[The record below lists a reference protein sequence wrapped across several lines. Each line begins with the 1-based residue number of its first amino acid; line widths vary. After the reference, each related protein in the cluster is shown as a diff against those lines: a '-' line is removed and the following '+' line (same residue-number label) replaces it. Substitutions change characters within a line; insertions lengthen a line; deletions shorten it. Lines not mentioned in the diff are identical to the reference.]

1 VTDFKDP
8 GTPDRPDAR
17 PRPPKIDEMLGA
29 AAMAIICVISIANVV
44 VRYAT
49 DISFA
54 FTEEFS
60 VFLLVFM
67 TMIGTALAFATDDH
81 IRITFFVER
90 MGPKG
95 RRLAGLLSL
104 AATVVVFS
112 LVLWFGALFA
122 FDQWEFEE
130 TSAGLGYPTWIYS
143 VWLPILAGVVILR
156 VIRRAVRAAKGRP

>member
-1 VTDFKDP
+1 
-8 GTPDRPDAR
+8 
-17 PRPPKIDEMLGA
+17 MLGA

-95 RRLAGLLSL
+95 RRIAGLMSL
-104 AATVVVFS
+104 VATVLVFA

-122 FDQWEFEE
+122 LDQWEFEE

-156 VIRRAVRAAKGRP
+156 VIQQAVRARKERP

>member
-1 VTDFKDP
+1 MTDLQDT
-8 GTPDRPDAR
+8 GSPDRPAAR
-17 PRPPKIDEMLGA
+17 PRPPKIDEILGA
-29 AAMAIICVISIANVV
+29 TAMAIICVISIANVV

-81 IRITFFVER
+81 IRITFFVQR
-90 MGPKG
+90 MGPKA
-95 RRLAGLLSL
+95 RRIAGLLSL
-104 AATVVVFS
+104 AATVLVFS

-156 VIRRAVRAAKGRP
+156 VIQRAVRMRKDRP